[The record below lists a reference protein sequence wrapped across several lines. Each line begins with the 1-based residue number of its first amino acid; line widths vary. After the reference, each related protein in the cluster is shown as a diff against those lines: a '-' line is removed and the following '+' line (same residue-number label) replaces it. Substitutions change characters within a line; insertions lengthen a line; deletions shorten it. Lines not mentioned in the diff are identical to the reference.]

1 MQLRSGKIIT
11 NNITNNPLFD
21 DNNER
26 IMKQKF
32 KYLLQQVT
40 GNSEIIANSI
50 ERIELITDVFRFLK
64 KEMLEIIVKYED
76 IIPENKQTF
85 YETIFDLVKN
95 KYFQLTSQLQDLEKN
110 NEKIIILEDLLLDC
124 FNLVNIIEITKM

>member
-11 NNITNNPLFD
+11 NITNNPLFD
-21 DNNER
+21 DNNEK

-40 GNSEIIANSI
+40 RNHEILT

-64 KEMLEIIVKYED
+64 KEMLEIIVKYEEF
-76 IIPENKQTF
+76 IPENKLTF
-85 YETIFDLVKN
+85 YENIFDLVKD
-95 KYFQLTSQLQDLEKN
+95 KYFQLTSQLQGLNKN
-110 NEKIIILEDLLLDC
+110 NEKITILEDLLLDC